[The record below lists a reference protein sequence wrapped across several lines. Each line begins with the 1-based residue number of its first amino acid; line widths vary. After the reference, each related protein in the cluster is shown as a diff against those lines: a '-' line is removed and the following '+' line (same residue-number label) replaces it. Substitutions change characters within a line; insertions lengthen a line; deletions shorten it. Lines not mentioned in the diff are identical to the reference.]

1 MSQKSFGNNIFKEYI
16 PKLGLWSK
24 TMRTVLCAI
33 NILYGWNCIFTVRQ
47 PKFSPE
53 ATVLQLSLPS
63 RNKTTRYFKHHYFCF
78 TLISYFSHHYHT

>member
-1 MSQKSFGNNIFKEYI
+1 MVQNHAHRFVRNKYRVF
-16 PKLGLWSK
+16 
-24 TMRTVLCAI
+24 
-33 NILYGWNCIFTVRQ
+33 LYGWNCIFTVRQ

-78 TLISYFSHHYHT
+78 TLISYFSNHYYT

>member
-33 NILYGWNCIFTVRQ
+33 NIEFFCMDETVSSRSVNQ
-47 PKFSPE
+47 NFPLK
-53 ATVLQLSLPS
+53 LQFYS
-63 RNKTTRYFKHHYFCF
+63 
-78 TLISYFSHHYHT
+78 